1 MDGHGKNK
9 YFIAKNKGKLNLV
22 EKKEKNVHY
31 KYMWQLVYEH
41 LQYIKNF
48 SKSLRYK
55 LPEKNKLRKY
65 M

>member
-41 LQYIKNF
+41 PKTVLIPTELWLDIK
-48 SKSLRYK
+48 S
-55 LPEKNKLRKY
+55 PD
-65 M
+65 